1 MEAMSVVQPYRF
13 TVEDFARMGE
23 AGVFPEDAR
32 VELLDGQIIEMNP
45 IGIPHAGTVKALN
58 RLFSKLVGD
67 RAIVSIQDPA
77 VLGDFSEPQP
87 DVMLLRPREDSYR
100 TAHPEARDVL
110 LLIEV
115 ADTTVRLDRG
125 LKASIYARAG
135 IQEYWI
141 VDVRRR
147 AVEVYRD
154 PTGDAYRLVEEHR
167 DGPVSP
173 AALPGIEL
181 DVGEILGPE
190 PAQ

>member
-13 TVEDFARMGE
+13 TVEDFERMGR
-23 AGVFPEDAR
+23 AGVFDESAR
-32 VELLDGQIIEMNP
+32 IELLDGQIVEMTP
-45 IGIPHAGTVKALN
+45 IGPPHAGTVKALL
-58 RLFSKLVGD
+58 RLLAKLVGD
-67 RAIVSIQDPA
+67 RAILSVQDPA

-87 DVMLLRPREDSYR
+87 DVMLLRPSKDSYR
-100 TAHPEARDVL
+100 EAHPEAADVL

-115 ADTTVRLDRG
+115 ADTSVRLDRAV
-125 LKASIYARAG
+125 KTPIYARAG

-141 VDVRRR
+141 VDLQGR